1 MTTPGGSAL
10 AATCAGLIL
19 VVAIVS
25 ILGVPLV
32 AEPQP
37 AEKLA
42 RVGYLSSYSAST
54 SAAQQA
60 LDLFRSPLRDLGYV
74 EGKNIVVEYR
84 WAENKYERLS
94 LLAAELVHAQVDVIV
109 TVGGVP
115 AAQAAQRATRVI
127 PIVASGTVDPVAVGL
142 IASFARPGGN
152 ITGPTIISDELVGK
166 QLELLREV
174 VPKLS
179 RVGILWNPAN
189 PGNAQQLR
197 AAEAAARG
205 LPLEPVG
212 ARDSS
217 EIETAFAVMT
227 RRRTDGL
234 VVLADTTLISERERI
249 ADLAIKSR
257 LPAVYGWRPH
267 AEAGGLI
274 AYGASRVELH
284 RQVAVYVTKILKGA
298 KPADLP
304 VEQPTKFE
312 LVINLKTAK
321 ALGLKV
327 PRSVLLRADE
337 IIER

>member
-1 MTTPGGSAL
+1 M
-10 AATCAGLIL
+10 
-19 VVAIVS
+19 
-25 ILGVPLV
+25 
-32 AEPQP
+32 
-37 AEKLA
+37 
-42 RVGYLSSYSAST
+42 
-54 SAAQQA
+54 
-60 LDLFRSPLRDLGYV
+60 
-74 EGKNIVVEYR
+74 
-84 WAENKYERLS
+84 
-94 LLAAELVHAQVDVIV
+94 
-109 TVGGVP
+109 
-115 AAQAAQRATRVI
+115 I
-127 PIVASGTVDPVAVGL
+127 PIVASGTVDPVVVGL
-142 IASFARPGGN
+142 VASLARPGGN

-212 ARDSS
+212 ARDSN
-217 EIETAFAVMT
+217 EIETAFAAMT

-257 LPAVYGWRPH
+257 LPAVYGYSPY
-267 AEAGGLI
+267 AEAGGLM
-274 AYGASRVELH
+274 AYSASRVELH
-284 RQVAVYVTKILKGA
+284 RHAAVYVAKILEGA

-321 ALGLKV
+321 QIGLTI
-327 PRSVLLRADE
+327 PPAMLYRADKV
-337 IIER
+337 IK